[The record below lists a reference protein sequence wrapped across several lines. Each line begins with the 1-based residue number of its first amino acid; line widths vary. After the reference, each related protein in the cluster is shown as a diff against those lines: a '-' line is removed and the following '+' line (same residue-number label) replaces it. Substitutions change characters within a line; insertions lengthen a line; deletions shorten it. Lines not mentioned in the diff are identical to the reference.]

1 VGVWSRA
8 PPQQKKRS
16 CQQGSGNVF
25 ADLGL
30 RDAGEKQT
38 RVRLA
43 VAIQELKKLI
53 KLIVSL
59 FGSVPQWLITLLA
72 MIDELLKLLQSV
84 RLPALASALSRMHMQ
99 ERILL
104 ARLNR
109 ENTAHDQVG
118 NNEPN
123 IESVQRFALSFVLV
137 GARPD
142 VPAGSPLRH
151 ALRDPPSH
159 PIWGTRVRE

>member
-1 VGVWSRA
+1 MLTASIRHRRRLEYLFSFPGKSWWEFGAVRLRS
-8 PPQQKKRS
+8 KKRS
-16 CQQGSGNVF
+16 CQQSSGNVF

-59 FGSVPQWLITLLA
+59 FGSVPQWLITLVA

-84 RLPALASALSRMHMQ
+84 RLPALASALSRMNMQ

-109 ENTAHDQVG
+109 ENTAHDQVE

-123 IESVQRFALSFVLV
+123 IESV
-137 GARPD
+137 
-142 VPAGSPLRH
+142 
-151 ALRDPPSH
+151 
-159 PIWGTRVRE
+159 